1 MSTSL
6 KRWIGRIPDVSAVM
20 ARFPVP
26 VGLMGIFTV
35 LLIIVIN
42 QRGNEEQFA
51 YLLGGIILAAY
62 LMVSFTLSRET
73 NQKAKA
79 IPIQIGISLLICVA
93 AWFARDIYFFLP
105 AAIAGAIL
113 MLGNS
118 VRHRRDRDDLH
129 IWDFTHKLWTGAVFA
144 AVGSIIFVMGMLAI
158 TFALKTLFGIDMSDL
173 IEEFMLPIGLG
184 FLAPLYWMSTLPPVD
199 EPYAEL
205 HDNPGFVSKAVAF
218 LGTWLLTPLILIYA
232 LILLAYGV
240 KILLDG
246 SLPKGEIA
254 QLTTP
259 FLLIGTLNWL
269 VLEPPFIQGRVL
281 ARLFRRTWFWLSI
294 PAAIMLGIAIFVRI
308 ANYGLTIERI
318 IILFVFLWAIGI
330 GLWFSLMPERRRDI
344 RFIPGL
350 AAMLAIVAS
359 ILGPISSVINQDK
372 RLGHYLKKSGII
384 VDGEVP
390 RAPDISDM
398 DAAKNAKGALNFLIR
413 NKEDDRILRRM
424 EKLGLDTQGLLI
436 SDLSEKLGLTGV
448 IENTRRPQVISYNK
462 RMEPISVKGYE
473 LIAGPY
479 AMRAS
484 RREIE
489 IGGYALF
496 IDQDTIELR
505 DHLDQT
511 IASQNI
517 IDWALKIQHTSTE
530 FVVKDPVIVL
540 HDEGDLKVILH
551 VITLNKYADD
561 KPYGEFYVLSKGLT
575 PKP

>member
-26 VGLMGIFTV
+26 VALMGIFTV
-35 LLIIVIN
+35 ILIVVIN
-42 QRGNEEQFA
+42 QRGNEERFA

-62 LMVSFTLSRET
+62 LMVCFTLSRET
-73 NQKAKA
+73 NQKSKA
-79 IPIQIGISLLICVA
+79 IPIQVVISVLICIA
-93 AWFARDIYFFLP
+93 AWFSRDIYFFLP
-105 AAIAGAIL
+105 AAVAGAIL
-113 MLGNS
+113 MLGNA

-144 AVGSIIFVMGMLAI
+144 AVGSVIFVMGMLAI

-173 IEEFMLPIGLG
+173 IEEFILPIGLG

-218 LGTWLLTPLILIYA
+218 LGTWLLTPMILIYA
-232 LILLAYGV
+232 LILLAYGL
-240 KILLDG
+240 KILMAG

-269 VLEPPFIQGRVL
+269 VLEPPFIQSKVL
-281 ARLFRRTWFWLSI
+281 ARLFRKTWFWLSI

-318 IILFVFLWAIGI
+318 VILFVFIWALGI
-330 GLWFSLMPERRRDI
+330 ALWFSLMPERRRDI

-359 ILGPISSVINQDK
+359 ILAPISSVVNQDK
-372 RLGHYLKKSGII
+372 RLGHYLKKAGIFA
-384 VDGEVP
+384 DGALP
-390 RAPDISDM
+390 RSPEISDM
-398 DAAKNAKGALNFLIR
+398 SAAKKAKGALNYLIR
-413 NKEDDRILRRM
+413 HKEDSRILKRM
-424 EKLGLDTQGLLI
+424 KKLGMETSGLEVSDISDRLGLI
-436 SDLSEKLGLTGV
+436 SV
-448 IENTRRPQVISYNK
+448 IENTERSQVINYNK
-462 RMEPISVKGYE
+462 RMEPISVEGYE
-473 LIAGPY
+473 LISGPY
-479 AMRAS
+479 AMRAHK
-484 RREIE
+484 REIV
-489 IGGYALF
+489 IGGYAIF
-496 IDQDTIELR
+496 IHQDTVELH
-505 DHLDQT
+505 DHHGRT
-511 IASQNI
+511 IASYNVLK
-517 IDWALKIQHTSTE
+517 WASDIPHTSSE
-530 FVVKDPVIVL
+530 FLVTDPLIVL
-540 HDEGDLKVILH
+540 HETDDLKVALH
-551 VITLNKYADD
+551 VISLNKYGDD
-561 KPYGEFYVLSKGLT
+561 EPYGEFFVLSRGLT